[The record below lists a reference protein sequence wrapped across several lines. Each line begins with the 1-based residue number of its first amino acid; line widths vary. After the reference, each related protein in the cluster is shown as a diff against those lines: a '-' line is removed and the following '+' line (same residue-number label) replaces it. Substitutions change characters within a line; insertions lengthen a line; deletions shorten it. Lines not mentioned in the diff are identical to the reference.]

1 MAPQKRTVTSFF
13 DKEYLEYAKYVV
25 TSRAIP
31 HCIDGLKPT
40 QRKVIFVANKIW
52 KSGNEKPMKLF
63 QLAGRVASD
72 SFYHHG
78 NSSLENSMVTMAQK
92 FKNSLPLL
100 DGIGQFGSLRS
111 PEAGAPRYIGAKLHP
126 NFRLIYQDFELLEP
140 RYEEGE
146 QIEPGFFLPIVP
158 TVILNGSSGIA
169 VGFAT
174 NILNRNP
181 IDVVNACIAV
191 LKENK
196 MPSLKP
202 WLSEFNG
209 TWERD
214 LDNLNTWKIKG
225 SYEVVNTTTLKI
237 TEIPPNFTY
246 EKYEDHLNSLMDKK
260 IIIGYDDNSSKN
272 IEYVLK
278 FNRTTLKDLIS
289 KGKLESLLKLNSQ
302 ETENLTTIDETGSL
316 KIFEC
321 VEDIVT
327 HFVNVRLD
335 FYKKRKLYLINKIQ
349 QELTVISNKLRFIKS
364 IIDGKL
370 KVNNVLKSQII
381 LYLQN
386 DDFDEV
392 DGSYNYLLNMPI
404 HSLTK
409 ERFDE
414 LLSQTNTKEG
424 ELNSIKLTD
433 HKDMYLGDLDLLMK
447 ALNKVNKS

>member
-1 MAPQKRTVTSFF
+1 MTVQKRTVTSFF

-25 TSRAIP
+25 EQRAIP

-40 QRKVIFVANKIW
+40 QRKIIFVANKIW
-52 KSGNEKPMKLF
+52 KNGNEKPMKLF
-63 QLAGRVASD
+63 QLAGRVASEAY
-72 SFYHHG
+72 YHHG
-78 NSSLENSMVTMAQK
+78 NSSLEGAMVTMAQK
-92 FKNSLPLL
+92 FKNSMPLL

-126 NFRLIYQDFELLEP
+126 NFRLIYQDLER
-140 RYEEGE
+140 RYAEGE

-181 IDVVNACIAV
+181 IDVVDACIAV
-191 LKENK
+191 IKGKK

-214 LDNLNTWKIKG
+214 TDNLNTWKIKC
-225 SYEVVNTTTLKI
+225 SCEVVNTTTVKI

-246 EKYEDHLNSLMDKK
+246 ERYEDHLNSLMDKK
-260 IIIGYDDNSSKN
+260 IIAGYDDNSSEN

-278 FNRTTLKDLIS
+278 FNRAVLKDLIS
-289 KGKLESLLKLNSQ
+289 KDKLSAILKLNSQ

-316 KIFEC
+316 RIFDR

-327 HFVNVRLD
+327 HFVNVRLE
-335 FYKKRKLYLINKIQ
+335 FYEKRKLYLIDKIQ
-349 QELTVISNKLRFIKS
+349 RELLVISNKARFIKA
-364 IIDGKL
+364 IIDDKL
-370 KVNNVLKSQII
+370 KVNNVPKSQII
-381 LYLQN
+381 LYLETDN
-386 DDFDEV
+386 FDEV

-404 HSLTK
+404 H
-409 ERFDE
+409 
-414 LLSQTNTKEG
+414 
-424 ELNSIKLTD
+424 
-433 HKDMYLGDLDLLMK
+433 
-447 ALNKVNKS
+447 